1 MKIGFVLECTL
12 GGADMQICGWIA
24 QQHCPGFVPADQK
37 QFKTMTNKAALM
49 EGCGDEA
56 AALLAGGC
64 QHVFV
69 VWDLRPAWPNDDALD
84 CVRECEMVRAKLN
97 DAGVRK
103 TQATCVC
110 ITNELEVWL
119 LADPAAVQAFCS
131 RRTHTAAR
139 ISTKGRLEKLNWP
152 KKTVEDL
159 CEARGRQFVA
169 NVHALQILKS
179 ARREKLRKVKS
190 YARFEDKLAALL
202 RPR

>member
-1 MKIGFVLECTL
+1 MKIGFVLECTA

-24 QQHCPGFVPADQK
+24 QQRCPGFLPTDPT
-37 QFKTMTNKAALM
+37 QFRTMTNKAALM

-97 DAGVRK
+97 AARVPEAK
-103 TQATCVC
+103 ATCVC
-110 ITNELEVWL
+110 ITKELEVWL
-119 LADPAAVQAFCS
+119 LADTEALRKFCGPPE
-131 RRTHTAAR
+131 HPKAR
-139 ISTKGRLEKLNWP
+139 IPKQGRLEHIDWP
-152 KKTVEDL
+152 KDRVEKL
-159 CEARGRQFVA
+159 CQIRGRKFVA
-169 NVHALQILKS
+169 SVHALQILKA
-179 ARREKLRKVKS
+179 ARREKLRKVHS

-202 RPR
+202 RPH